1 LEYLK
6 KSTIPQGTSDEKLV
20 NMAMSGNTLA
30 FTSLVERHTRYVSG
44 IASRFLMRE
53 EETRDV
59 VQDTFIRVWK
69 HLANYNGHTL
79 FTTWLYAIAFNL
91 CLDRIRVKKRKA
103 EFRFTEENM
112 GRIYEQADSTDPVND
127 IDSGSITRAIRNY
140 SEELSMV
147 QRHVFV
153 LRDLHDLPVSEVC
166 RLTGYDTDKVK
177 ANLYHARKFMR
188 EKLTKGG
195 YL

>member
-177 ANLYHARKFMR
+177 SNLYHARKFMR

>member
-20 NMAMSGNTLA
+20 IMAMSGNTLA

-44 IASRFLMRE
+44 IASRFLIGE
-53 EETRDV
+53 DETRDV

-69 HLANYNGHTL
+69 HLANYDGRSL
-79 FTTWLYAIAFNL
+79 FTTWLYAIVFNL
-91 CLDRIRVKKRKA
+91 CLDRIRVKKRKT
-103 EFRFTEENM
+103 EISLTEEHM
-112 GRIYEQADSTDPVND
+112 GRINEQADAVDPVND
-127 IDSGSITRAIRNY
+127 IDSGSITRAIRNF
-140 SEELSMV
+140 SEELSKV

-188 EKLTKGG
+188 EKLTRGG